1 MKAET
6 HVQWLCLLLIALIIG
21 SVASEDWIVQVD
33 RLESRWLRLYL
44 GETRYANLDNDVEHT
59 LGSNQQLTSLR
70 ETFIPPMVHLSPE
83 MGLVVEWIVKRT
95 ELLERALRRII
106 KRLGLILLFAPLE
119 LSGLILFS
127 VDASL
132 SRKVRQHGFD
142 YTSPLMHR
150 SSLQMI
156 GMLILTMAIMI
167 MLPIPLPPQ
176 WIPVHFCLLA
186 VCVWLNI
193 AHMPKRI

>member
-33 RLESRWLRLYL
+33 RLEARWLRMYL
-44 GETRYANLDNDVEHT
+44 GETRYANLNNDVEHT
-59 LGSNQQLTSLR
+59 LGSNHQLSSLS
-70 ETFIPPMVHLSPE
+70 EAFMPPMAHLTPE
-83 MGLVVEWIVKRT
+83 MALVVEWIEKRT
-95 ELLERALRRII
+95 ELLESTFRRVI
-106 KRLGLILLFAPLE
+106 KRLGLILLFVPLE

-156 GMLILTMAIMI
+156 RMLLLIMGIMI

-186 VCVWLNI
+186 ACVWLNI